1 MKAPIEVQFAQK
13 LAANEP
19 WVRDKAVKK
28 LKKWFG
34 AKTEAFDDVEM
45 MKLWKGLYYCFWMS
59 DKPLVQEELAENVS
73 SFVTFFQSSESSL
86 VFIRSFL
93 KTFSREWFGIDRWR
107 TDKFMMF
114 TRRFLRHTFRFVAA
128 KEWEKDLVEKLVEI
142 FRREVVLCPVA
153 HTSLGFQLHFT
164 DVFLEE
170 IAKVGGE
177 KLDPVVLEMFLEPYV
192 EVVSTGDDARFRDHV
207 VERIF
212 NHLMRQSDPGIHWQ
226 MEEDGETFE
235 EMEEGES
242 DEENGEANGEAN
254 GDGEESEGENGVTN
268 GEGDSEEENGVTNG
282 EGDSEAEHE
291 DVNGEVEEAVVE
303 DPRAGRVDAIIPQ
316 INVNYLKLS
325 ERLFELG
332 SGDSIRKGNRDA
344 LYKVSKMFKDVAN
357 DLFPLG
363 PNLDDLDIDIPKIS
377 VKKSAADLLKRNEE
391 ILKKNLED
399 KIKNKKLMSKLSKK
413 AKIDTP
419 VNGDDLE
426 GSEESVEEEQEDD
439 IEDESSSDEEMEEA
453 IQKEK
458 KISSKELRRKRKQE
472 QRKRKREKAFT
483 IEQEKLERL
492 NQAQKMI
499 EQDMDR
505 KVASM
510 EPVKMTN
517 GVLED
522 KEDKIEDKVEKLKN
536 LEKKKKKKEKILQ
549 NGAEVTNDSQAV
561 KELIKLAEDLEE
573 NSEKSIKKKKKKK
586 DRKQDPT
593 EETICTE
600 IDKTTASDKIE
611 ESNDIKVNLTE
622 SSELTSS
629 FIKKKKKKEKK
640 HTSTEEVMS
649 TESIEIEATPNVS
662 MEVSKETE
670 ASNEQSLSVS
680 KKKKKKK
687 DKNQAAADSSVCSPD
702 SSQFFTPNTSIAV
715 VGDTEAL
722 ETKTPDLTESKK
734 KKKLKRSATEAEL
747 GSEVVVEKVQNLAE
761 IVEEPI
767 IKPQESTP
775 KSMKKMKKKKKE
787 MHRIDSDIDFNAP
800 SLSKINLM
808 LGKSEETKAPVML
821 AAIPEVEKSEPPT
834 PTENVTVSAKK
845 KKKMKKYN
853 AETSLLVS
861 NDEPTATPI
870 TAPVFPTIEEEI
882 KTPKSEK
889 KKKKLKSNKL
899 EFGSPGAK
907 ESGVSPKSTKVFEEN
922 NSWGDP
928 LKHGETEIVLP
939 NKKYKGSEKMKEPA
953 ESDLNGLVTPAKS
966 YTSTFLK
973 KALSKSV
980 DSKKIKKDKK
990 MKLLETDKCMSEPR
1004 KKKVNIMLTQNK
1016 SSDIPSHLRSV
1027 KNSPQTPHDPSKN
1040 PAKGVLKKRVSM
1052 ESGNRLN
1059 PVQLNTQLN
1068 GRRTPSGSKALVG
1081 KKRKSALDFF

>member
-1 MKAPIEVQFAQK
+1 
-13 LAANEP
+13 
-19 WVRDKAVKK
+19 
-28 LKKWFG
+28 
-34 AKTEAFDDVEM
+34 
-45 MKLWKGLYYCFWMS
+45 
-59 DKPLVQEELAENVS
+59 
-73 SFVTFFQSSESSL
+73 
-86 VFIRSFL
+86 
-93 KTFSREWFGIDRWR
+93 
-107 TDKFMMF
+107 
-114 TRRFLRHTFRFVAA
+114 
-128 KEWEKDLVEKLVEI
+128 
-142 FRREVVLCPVA
+142 
-153 HTSLGFQLHFT
+153 
-164 DVFLEE
+164 
-170 IAKVGGE
+170 
-177 KLDPVVLEMFLEPYV
+177 
-192 EVVSTGDDARFRDHV
+192 
-207 VERIF
+207 
-212 NHLMRQSDPGIHWQ
+212 MRQSDPGIHWQ

-235 EMEEGES
+235 EM
-242 DEENGEANGEAN
+242 
-254 GDGEESEGENGVTN
+254 

-291 DVNGEVEEAVVE
+291 DVNGEEEEAVIE

-629 FIKKKKKKEKK
+629 FIKKRKKKEKK
-640 HTSTEEVMS
+640 
-649 TESIEIEATPNVS
+649 
-662 MEVSKETE
+662 
-670 ASNEQSLSVS
+670 
-680 KKKKKKK
+680 
-687 DKNQAAADSSVCSPD
+687 
-702 SSQFFTPNTSIAV
+702 
-715 VGDTEAL
+715 
-722 ETKTPDLTESKK
+722 
-734 KKKLKRSATEAEL
+734 LK
-747 GSEVVVEKVQNLAE
+747 G
-761 IVEEPI
+761 I
-767 IKPQESTP
+767 
-775 KSMKKMKKKKKE
+775 
-787 MHRIDSDIDFNAP
+787 
-800 SLSKINLM
+800 
-808 LGKSEETKAPVML
+808 
-821 AAIPEVEKSEPPT
+821 
-834 PTENVTVSAKK
+834 
-845 KKKMKKYN
+845 
-853 AETSLLVS
+853 
-861 NDEPTATPI
+861 
-870 TAPVFPTIEEEI
+870 
-882 KTPKSEK
+882 EK
-889 KKKKLKSNKL
+889 KKKARA
-899 EFGSPGAK
+899 EEK
-907 ESGVSPKSTKVFEEN
+907 EERE
-922 NSWGDP
+922 
-928 LKHGETEIVLP
+928 
-939 NKKYKGSEKMKEPA
+939 
-953 ESDLNGLVTPAKS
+953 GL
-966 YTSTFLK
+966 
-973 KALSKSV
+973 
-980 DSKKIKKDKK
+980 
-990 MKLLETDKCMSEPR
+990 
-1004 KKKVNIMLTQNK
+1004 
-1016 SSDIPSHLRSV
+1016 H
-1027 KNSPQTPHDPSKN
+1027 
-1040 PAKGVLKKRVSM
+1040 
-1052 ESGNRLN
+1052 NR
-1059 PVQLNTQLN
+1059 
-1068 GRRTPSGSKALVG
+1068 A
-1081 KKRKSALDFF
+1081 